1 MDPDRRR
8 SLMVNLSVLGIASAI
23 AIPYLPAG
31 AEFRRNLYRDRE
43 SCIRDY
49 SADQCEGPQNS
60 AGSGG
65 GAHGGGSW
73 RGPRYYSD
81 RSLPDARTDP
91 GAGRFGLS
99 SSSETSIRGGFGRVG
114 RALRAVG

>member
-31 AEFRRNLYRDRE
+31 AELRRNLYRDRE

-65 GAHGGGSW
+65 GAHGGGFWSKK
-73 RGPRYYSD
+73 
-81 RSLPDARTDP
+81 
-91 GAGRFGLS
+91 
-99 SSSETSIRGGFGRVG
+99 
-114 RALRAVG
+114 

>member
-31 AEFRRNLYRDRE
+31 ADFRRNVYRDRE

-49 SADQCEGPQNS
+49 SADQCEAPRNS
-60 AGSGG
+60 SGSGG
-65 GAHGGGSW
+65 GGVGGGSW
-73 RGPRYYSD
+73 RGPRYYAD
-81 RSLPDARTDP
+81 RSLPEARADP

-99 SSSETSIRGGFGRVG
+99 SGIETSVRGGFGRVG

>member
-8 SLMVNLSVLGIASAI
+8 SLMVNLSVLGIASAM

-49 SADQCEGPQNS
+49 SADQCEAPRNS
-60 AGSGG
+60 TGSGG
-65 GAHGGGSW
+65 VSGGGW
-73 RGPRYYSD
+73 HGPRYYAD
-81 RSLPDARTDP
+81 RSLPEARADP

-99 SSSETSIRGGFGRVG
+99 SGIETSIRGGFGRLG
-114 RALRAVG
+114 RGLRAVG

>member
-8 SLMVNLSVLGIASAI
+8 SLMVNLSALGIASAI

-31 AEFRRNLYRDRE
+31 AEFRRNFYGDRE

-49 SADQCEGPQNS
+49 SVDQCEAPRNS

-65 GAHGGGSW
+65 VSSGGAW

-81 RSLPDARTDP
+81 RSLPEARGDP

-99 SSSETSIRGGFGRVG
+99 SGVETSIRGGFGRIG
-114 RALRAVG
+114 RGLRAVG

>member
-8 SLMVNLSVLGIASAI
+8 SLMVNLSVLGIASAV

-31 AEFRRNLYRDRE
+31 AEFRRNLYHDRE

-49 SADQCEGPQNS
+49 SADQCEAPRNNT
-60 AGSGG
+60 GSGG
-65 GAHGGGSW
+65 FASGGAW

-81 RSLPDARTDP
+81 RSLPEAHADP

-99 SSSETSIRGGFGRVG
+99 SGVETSVRGGFGRIG
-114 RALRAVG
+114 RGLRAVG

>member
-43 SCIRDY
+43 SCMRDY

-65 GAHGGGSW
+65 SAHGGGVW

-81 RSLPDARTDP
+81 RSLPEARSDP

-99 SSSETSIRGGFGRVG
+99 SGNETSIRGGFGRVG

>member
-8 SLMVNLSVLGIASAI
+8 SLMVNLSVLGIASAV
-23 AIPYLPAG
+23 ALPYLPAG
-31 AEFRRNLYRDRE
+31 AEFRRNVYRDRE

-49 SADQCEGPQNS
+49 SADQCAAPRNNTGS
-60 AGSGG
+60 GSFGSGG
-65 GAHGGGSW
+65 VW

-81 RSLPDARTDP
+81 RSLPEARSDP

-99 SSSETSIRGGFGRVG
+99 SSVETSIRGGFGRIG
-114 RALRAVG
+114 RGLRAVG

>member
-31 AEFRRNLYRDRE
+31 AEFRRNLYGDRE

-49 SADQCEGPQNS
+49 SADQCERPQNG

-65 GAHGGGSW
+65 GAHGGGLW

-81 RSLPDARTDP
+81 RSLPEARSDP
-91 GAGRFGLS
+91 GAGRLGLAS
-99 SSSETSIRGGFGRVG
+99 GNETSIRGGFGRVG

>member
-8 SLMVNLSVLGIASAI
+8 SLMVNLSALGIASAV
-23 AIPYLPAG
+23 AMPYLPAG

-49 SADQCEGPQNS
+49 SADQCEAPRNS
-60 AGSGG
+60 TGSGG
-65 GAHGGGSW
+65 VGVGSPW

-81 RSLPDARTDP
+81 RSLPEARADP

-99 SSSETSIRGGFGRVG
+99 SGAETSIRGGFGRLG
-114 RALRAVG
+114 RGLRAVG

>member
-8 SLMVNLSVLGIASAI
+8 SLMVNLSVLGIAGAI

-31 AEFRRNLYRDRE
+31 AEFRRNMYRDRE

-49 SADQCEGPQNS
+49 SADQCEARNS
-60 AGSGG
+60 TGG
-65 GAHGGGSW
+65 GGGGVGGGSW

-81 RSLPDARTDP
+81 RSLPEARGDP

-99 SSSETSIRGGFGRVG
+99 NGVETSSRGGFGRVG

>member
-8 SLMVNLSVLGIASAI
+8 SLMVNLTVLGIAGAI
-23 AIPYLPAG
+23 AVPHLPAG
-31 AEFRRNLYRDRE
+31 AELRRNVYRDRE

-49 SADQCEGPQNS
+49 SADACEAPQSS
-60 AGSGG
+60 ARSDGFG
-65 GAHGGGSW
+65 HGGFW

-81 RSLPDARTDP
+81 RSLAEARADP
-91 GAGRFGLS
+91 GAGRIGLS
-99 SSSETSIRGGFGRVG
+99 SGTETSIRGGFGRVG

>member
-8 SLMVNLSVLGIASAI
+8 SLMVNLSALGIASAM
-23 AIPYLPAG
+23 AMPYLPAG
-31 AEFRRNLYRDRE
+31 AESRRNLYRDRE

-49 SADQCEGPQNS
+49 SPDQCEGPRNS
-60 AGSGG
+60 TGSGG
-65 GAHGGGSW
+65 GGVGGPW

-81 RSLPDARTDP
+81 RSLPEARADP

-99 SSSETSIRGGFGRVG
+99 SGVETSLRGGFGRLG
-114 RALRAVG
+114 RGLRAVG

>member
-49 SADQCEGPQNS
+49 SADQCEAPRNS
-60 AGSGG
+60 TGSGG
-65 GAHGGGSW
+65 VSGGGGAW

-81 RSLPDARTDP
+81 RSLPEARGDP
-91 GAGRFGLS
+91 GAGRYGLS
-99 SSSETSIRGGFGRVG
+99 SSAETSVRGGFGRIG
-114 RALRAVG
+114 RAMRAVG